1 MKNTYKSIAD
11 VAAKFDIGSED
22 ESVKTTFVDAMSV
35 MELKSTVDV
44 MTEEI
49 QKAFSWYRRMPVTYR
64 VNSYPIEFI
73 TREDR
78 DGNASF
84 VIDFCRNFKVSCKP
98 IFRVCFYVA
107 RQKGT
112 DMFKLLCKFLFLP
125 NDYVKETRANE
136 KTLISRIFM
145 LNYTVDDVRCLFE
158 DEELGI
164 YDGEL
169 VSPKRLLAFI
179 QDYTDELFK
188 CLNVNPRNF
197 EIN

>member
-1 MKNTYKSIAD
+1 
-11 VAAKFDIGSED
+11 
-22 ESVKTTFVDAMSV
+22 
-35 MELKSTVDV
+35 
-44 MTEEI
+44 
-49 QKAFSWYRRMPVTYR
+49 
-64 VNSYPIEFI
+64 
-73 TREDR
+73 
-78 DGNASF
+78 
-84 VIDFCRNFKVSCKP
+84 
-98 IFRVCFYVA
+98 
-107 RQKGT
+107 
-112 DMFKLLCKFLFLP
+112 MFKLLCKFLFLP

-197 EIN
+197 SIN